1 MPASEAMIELWK
13 RLFIFIMFIVIIVA
27 FLSSIWLY
35 MSYSEKALKLRN
47 ARISTQEA
55 LAAWSNNGN
64 VSGIINLQ
72 KINSSDLS
80 PCTNV
85 SIFYTNGTLAKEVSS
100 SCP

>member
-55 LAAWSNNGN
+55 LAAWSNKAQSHFL
-64 VSGIINLQ
+64 VMDEQ
-72 KINSSDLS
+72 
-80 PCTNV
+80 
-85 SIFYTNGTLAKEVSS
+85 EHSS
-100 SCP
+100 SRNIY